1 MRWSLVTYSCVLLS
15 PCLVVSGQDTPLEPN
30 STSQIRQE
38 DVHVDPSVVQ
48 AAHFVD
54 GTGGLLDTTEGE
66 KKETQEKRDQVAEQI
81 RLAERKVL
89 QEQSQKEEAT
99 KHDEAKPAPPTIS
112 SDEETRLRLLKQ
124 VDVILAQLSQQAST
138 FEDAKKELAERT
150 QELQN
155 VKQGQIGIE
164 KPYSFLLL
172 DQLQDEL
179 ATLESNLSTS
189 QLNQKLTEEDI
200 VQAKLLV
207 EQKEQALRQAKENKE
222 IVIAP
227 GAEDNSRF
235 TLESR
240 LANETLVYRK
250 KRLEIQKLRAEVL
263 AVQVEITK
271 GKIEAIRDECQFSE
285 EDLKNKQSEISKREN
300 DVRRKLFRLER
311 EMEYSD
317 DKWLEDRKLIS
328 KEAQLTPL
336 QTEEI
341 ELRRYDRQILQTRV
355 SSLNFQLE
363 LLNQSRQAW
372 DFRYQLANELTES
385 EKEFEVE
392 KTTIK
397 NVQQRERDFSNRML
411 QLEELR
417 KTIANLETK
426 MASFA
431 DDESGRELRRIV
443 ELQKNAVRT
452 TTMVLDEDIVAIQAN
467 RRVLEKLLA
476 DLQGDSGRYS
486 LTSILEST
494 WYYTK
499 NIWNTELVA
508 VDERSVTI
516 GKIIQAL
523 AIFLG
528 GFWIARFFSRRLRG
542 FLTHRLKIDESAAA
556 AFQSLA
562 FYGLVLIFLLGA
574 LNFVSIPLT
583 VFTFLGG
590 ALAIGVGFG
599 SQNILSNFIS
609 GLILLAERPVKVGDL
624 IQMDEFY
631 GNIENIGARST
642 LVRTGTNL
650 KLIVPN
656 SKFLESN
663 VINFTHGTNHTFRT
677 HVSVGVAYGS
687 TTREVTKLLKQA
699 ANDHGLVLESPEP
712 FVLFKGFGDN
722 SLEFELHFWIKVRR
736 PLDRLKMESD
746 LRYRID
752 SLFHEAGVVIAY
764 PQRDVHVD
772 SLGPIEI
779 RLVDGH
785 DFNRS
790 SKGEA
795 A

>member
-1 MRWSLVTYSCVLLS
+1 MRWSLITYCCVLFA
-15 PCLVVSGQDTPLEPN
+15 PCPALVGQDKPMDPN
-30 STSQIRQE
+30 APSPIRRE
-38 DVHVDPSVVQ
+38 GVHVDPSVIQ
-48 AAHFVD
+48 AGHFVD
-54 GTGGLLDTTEGE
+54 GKGGILDTTEGE

-89 QEQSQKEEAT
+89 QEQTQKEEAN
-99 KHDEAKPAPPTIS
+99 AKVDAKAAPPATS
-112 SDEETRLRLLKQ
+112 TDEEIRLRLLKQ
-124 VDVILAQLSQQAST
+124 VDVILAQLAQQTST
-138 FEDAKKELAERT
+138 FEDAKKELVERT

-155 VKQGQIGIE
+155 VKNGQVGIE

-250 KRLEIQKLRAEVL
+250 KRLEILKLRAEVL
-263 AVQVEITK
+263 GVQVELTK

-341 ELRRYDRQILQTRV
+341 ELRRYERQILQTRV

-467 RRVLEKLLA
+467 RRVLEKLLS

-508 VDERSVTI
+508 VDERSVTV
-516 GKIIQAL
+516 GKVVQAL

-542 FLTHRLKIDESAAA
+542 FLTRRLKIDESAAA

-772 SLGPIEI
+772 SLGPIDI

-785 DFNRS
+785 DFNRT
-790 SKGEA
+790 SKDEA